1 MSGVAPK
8 PAGQDRSAQ
17 TGVAAAPS
25 ANRERLLQLAAR
37 LDEKR
42 FEFESKKDERAIFAF
57 TYVEITRSLAA
68 SIDTFPFQKPEWIVA
83 LAEAF
88 AAQYFAALAGP
99 PSESW
104 LVVFAA
110 IRRRSTSV
118 AENMIFSITA
128 HIVHDLPVALSNLGQ
143 QGTLDPHIGDFHAMN
158 EVLAKNIVAISEG
171 VTKRY
176 EPFFAR
182 LENFQ
187 QHEVQ
192 ILTNYGFRLAR
203 GMAWYNMVRLTSSDK
218 HAVLDSLD
226 KNVKTVIDSI
236 RKPPYFSVAIIFR
249 LLRLIASF
257 SKRWPKPRP
266 LKSDGII

>member
-1 MSGVAPK
+1 MSSGI
-8 PAGQDRSAQ
+8 
-17 TGVAAAPS
+17 AAAPS
-25 ANRERLLQLAAR
+25 ANRERLLKLASK

-42 FEFESKKDERAIFAF
+42 FEFETARDERAIFAF

-68 SIDTFPFQKPEWIVA
+68 NIDIFKFQTPEWIVA

-88 AAQYFAALAGP
+88 AGQYFAALAGP
-99 PSESW
+99 PSASW
-104 LVVFAA
+104 RTVFTVN
-110 IRRRSTSV
+110 RRRSTSA
-118 AENMIFSITA
+118 AENLIFSITA
-128 HIVHDLPVALSNLGQ
+128 HIVHDLPLALSDLYA
-143 QGTLDPHIGDFHAMN
+143 QGALDPHIGDFHAMN
-158 EVLAKNIVAISEG
+158 EVLAKNIVSISET

-176 EPFFAR
+176 EPFFAW

-192 ILTNYGFRLAR
+192 ILTNYGFRLGR

-218 HAVLDSLD
+218 QATLDALD
-226 KNVKTVIDSI
+226 KNVQTVIDSI

-257 SKRWPKPRP
+257 SKRWPKAMPARTAW
-266 LKSDGII
+266 